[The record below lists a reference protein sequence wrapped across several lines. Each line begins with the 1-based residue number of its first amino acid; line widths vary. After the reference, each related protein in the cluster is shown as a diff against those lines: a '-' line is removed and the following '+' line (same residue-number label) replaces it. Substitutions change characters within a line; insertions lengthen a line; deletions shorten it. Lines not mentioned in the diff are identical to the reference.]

1 MITPLKYKLVISD
14 FDGTLLRDDNT
25 ISSRTVKAIKKFVDM
40 GGIFTVSTG
49 RMCNS
54 ILARLPELGL
64 DKINIPLMGY
74 QGARIIDNLT
84 GEVLFERNI
93 SNADAVKLVRDC
105 KDQNLYHQVYF
116 APDRLVTA
124 ELNWISDK
132 YCKAVGVTAEGVG
145 DLEEYLIK
153 TKLDCHKVLVILE
166 PERAREVMKGFSERH
181 VGTTAFISHPYFV
194 EMVSQEAGKGNA
206 AKWAAEKLGITMEEI
221 IGIGDSFNDIPLV
234 ETAGRGIAVANA
246 MPELKAV
253 ADEVSEYNNNE
264 DAVARILEEIILHG

>member
-1 MITPLKYKLVISD
+1 MKYNLVISD

-25 ISSRTVKAIKKFVDM
+25 VSTRTVEAIKNFVAK
-40 GGIFTVSTG
+40 GGTFTVSTG

-64 DKINIPLMGY
+64 DKISIPLMGY

-84 GEVLFERNI
+84 RESLFERNI
-93 SNADAVKLVRDC
+93 SNADAVKIIRDC
-105 KDQNLYHQVYF
+105 KAQNLYHQVYF
-116 APDRLVTA
+116 ESERLITA

-153 TKLDCHKVLVILE
+153 TKLDCHKVLIILE
-166 PERAREVMKGFSERH
+166 PEKAREVMSAFSKKH
-181 VGTTAFISHPYFV
+181 KNTTAFISHPYFV
-194 EMVSQEAGKGNA
+194 EMVSNGAGKGNA
-206 AKWAAEKLGITMEEI
+206 AKWAAARLGISINEV
-221 IGIGDSFNDIPLV
+221 IGIGDSLNDISLI

-253 ADEVSEYNNNE
+253 AKEISDYSNNE
-264 DAVARILEEIILHG
+264 DAVARILEEITE